1 MSEPINDEALDIL
14 FREGRTFDAFL
25 GKPVPDELL
34 QRAYDLARMTPTS
47 ANCQPMRILFV
58 RSDEAKQLMAPTL
71 SSTNREKSV
80 RAPVTAIIAHD
91 LEFYKNLPRLYR
103 VPGAEK
109 WFMGQDGLIE
119 ETAFRNA
126 SLQGAS
132 FMLAARAV
140 GLDVGPM
147 SGFDN
152 AKLDEAFFAGTSWRS
167 NFICNLGYGD
177 PATLPPRDPRLDFD
191 EVCRIV

>member
-1 MSEPINDEALDIL
+1 MAGVINDDALDVL
-14 FREGRTFDAFL
+14 FREGRTYDAFIDR
-25 GKPVPDELL
+25 PVPDDLL
-34 QRAYDLARMTPTS
+34 CRAYDLARMTPTS

-58 RSDEAKQLMAPTL
+58 RSDDAKQKMAPAL

-80 RAPVTAIIAHD
+80 RAPVTAIIAQD
-91 LEFYKNLPRLYR
+91 LQFYEKLPRLYR

-109 WFMGQDGLIE
+109 WFTGQAGLIA

-126 SLQGAS
+126 SMQGAS

-152 AKLDEAFFAGTSWRS
+152 AKIDEAFFAGTSWKS
-167 NFICNLGYGD
+167 NFLCNLGFGD
-177 PATLPPRDPRLDFD
+177 PVTLPPRDRRLDFD
-191 EVCRIV
+191 EACRIV